1 MRPDLQEILEFVGEL
16 PIRKIPHIGGMKET
30 TLQAMGI
37 KKGKDLRERAC
48 DIMIAFLEHE
58 HTFLIRCGLGISQ
71 TTHDTE
77 GVDDD

>member
-1 MRPDLQEILEFVGEL
+1 MKECEATKDKGNRNEL
-16 PIRKIPHIGGMKET
+16 NGRKIYGRTSNDFFVK
-30 TLQAMGI
+30 I

-58 HTFLIRCGLGISQ
+58 HTFLIRCGLGYSQ